1 MLASAVHKHPKFD
14 PNVSPDNDIA
24 ILKVTT
30 TEKYNL
36 MLISSLAGQ
45 GSHHMLVFT
54 KLKHSLRV
62 LNINLLSSPR
72 TSHSLTR
79 SNQLASPLAL
89 QKTTAVGSK
98 RELTDFKNILLGKAA
113 SVSGWGGTKA
123 YEPLTFVNQPRQCG
137 LKEGIVNILKTTDK
151 KCENFLGDSTTTT

>member
-1 MLASAVHKHPKFD
+1 MLASVVHKHPKFD

-54 KLKHSLRV
+54 KLKLH
-62 LNINLLSSPR
+62 LLLFRCDRFTRHLFITNDNDSSPPVEQ
-72 TSHSLTR
+72 SHRFSSIATTKCD
-79 SNQLASPLAL
+79 
-89 QKTTAVGSK
+89 QKIELKMTQNGSS
-98 RELTDFKNILLGKAA
+98 KNHILHDDPFCFDWKL
-113 SVSGWGGTKA
+113 
-123 YEPLTFVNQPRQCG
+123 
-137 LKEGIVNILKTTDK
+137 
-151 KCENFLGDSTTTT
+151 